1 MFSQLGPLFR
11 TTFRQAEPSDTHL
24 HIPHEERNK
33 NKKKEED
40 SHNSS
45 QSSDLWE
52 DNTDVTVEAL
62 RQFLVNFLKT
72 LPGYTDSEN
81 LNFENNQES
90 PSKRPHEKTRPTNT
104 RNAKAVRAY
113 QAMAEQNSS
122 EAAAPV
128 NQSVKPKE
136 NPAPTANL
144 LESRELRDIHN
155 LIDDLDVLKN
165 AHIQSLEIRPAETF
179 LESLKNAVRLK
190 KSKI

>member
-24 HIPHEERNK
+24 HIPHDERNK

-40 SHNSS
+40 SRNSS

-52 DNTDVTVEAL
+52 DNTNVTVDAL
-62 RQFLVNFLKT
+62 RQFLINFLKT
-72 LPGYTDSEN
+72 LPGYADSEN
-81 LNFENNQES
+81 LNFENNQER
-90 PSKRPHEKTRPTNT
+90 PSQRPHEKTRPTNT

-113 QAMAEQNSS
+113 QAMAEQNSN
-122 EAAAPV
+122 EAMAPV
-128 NQSVKPKE
+128 NQPVSTKN
-136 NPAPTANL
+136 NPAPTADL
-144 LESRELRDIHN
+144 LESQELRDIHN

-165 AHIQSLEIRPAETF
+165 ANIQSLEIRPAETF
-179 LESLKNAVRLK
+179 LDSLKNAVKLK